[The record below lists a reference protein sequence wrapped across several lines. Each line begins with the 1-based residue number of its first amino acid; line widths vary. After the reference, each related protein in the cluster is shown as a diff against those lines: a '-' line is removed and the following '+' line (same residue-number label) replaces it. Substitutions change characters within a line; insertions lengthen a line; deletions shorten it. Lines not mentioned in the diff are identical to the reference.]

1 MKKYN
6 DKGFNIIACPCVSPW
21 GYECIQRWSAKAVD
35 PNRSFMSDVSECP
48 AEESAAVVA
57 LVAKLKAEGKVD
69 QWTMHIDMHDIWSM
83 TFGNSIKM
91 ILKKSAPISFSSNNF
106 RSYITNDLSKEYLE
120 QNNHMLNVNYQL

>member
-1 MKKYN
+1 
-6 DKGFNIIACPCVSPW
+6 
-21 GYECIQRWSAKAVD
+21 
-35 PNRSFMSDVSECP
+35 
-48 AEESAAVVA
+48 
-57 LVAKLKAEGKVD
+57 
-69 QWTMHIDMHDIWSM
+69 MHDIWSM